1 MILIYIYI
9 CVYKAVKLS
18 SFTIHASSY
27 SGMSPSG
34 LDLSEPKP
42 FKMPGFSVIGHRGN
56 GMNVLQ
62 SSDRR
67 TRGFKENSILS
78 FNSAAKFPIDFIEFD
93 VQVGFFES
101 SLKLWSVRLILGGLY
116 FEIRIKILCRRI
128 F

>member
-1 MILIYIYI
+1 
-9 CVYKAVKLS
+9 
-18 SFTIHASSY
+18 
-27 SGMSPSG
+27 MSPSG

-93 VQVGFFES
+93 VQFLRIDMNKKIGEREIMATESESTSFVWLFLFFVGD
-101 SLKLWSVRLILGGLY
+101 KR
-116 FEIRIKILCRRI
+116 
-128 F
+128 